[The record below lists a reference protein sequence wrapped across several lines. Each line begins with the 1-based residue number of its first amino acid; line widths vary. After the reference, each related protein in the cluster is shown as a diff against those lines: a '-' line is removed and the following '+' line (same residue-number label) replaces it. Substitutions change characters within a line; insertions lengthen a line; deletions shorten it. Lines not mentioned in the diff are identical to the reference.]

1 MGQLNKFEE
10 LKMLNDRGLNSNK
23 KNVNITTYY

>member
-10 LKMLNDRGLNSNK
+10 LKMLNDRGFFVFDK
-23 KNVNITTYY
+23 K